1 MYVCVYILFCD
12 VLLNVCMF
20 NVQVDIIAIDF
31 SDKLPFRLKQP
42 VIKAA
47 IKVCSLRKPYR
58 IFGNVGFV
66 INQNGWILV
75 IKI

>member
-47 IKVCSLRKPYR
+47 IKVCFLRKFYG
-58 IFGNVGFV
+58 IFGNVGCV
-66 INQNGWILV
+66 INQSGWILV